1 MMLVN
6 AQYNVVRPKSLSNK
20 IGEHQRR
27 KMFECFV
34 DCMKVGALDTI
45 LDIGVTTDRD
55 FDDSNYLEAWYPHKS
70 RITAV
75 GADNAEFLESLF
87 PGVRFVQADGR
98 DLPFRSGAFDF
109 IHSSAVLEHVGSR
122 QQQIQ
127 FLREAWRVA
136 RKGVFITTPNRS
148 FPVEFHTVLPL
159 IHWLP
164 LPLYRKLLVALGY
177 EFFADEGNLNL
188 LSVRSLARVGK
199 AAGIERFEIGSVSLL
214 GLPTNLMLIA
224 RKPISRA
231 SAASRADETI
241 VV

>member
-6 AQYNVVRPKSLSNK
+6 AQYNIVKPKSLSNK
-20 IGEHQRR
+20 IGGHQRR
-27 KMFECFV
+27 KMFERFV

-45 LDIGVTTDRD
+45 LDIGVTTDRS
-55 FDDSNYLEAWYPHKS
+55 FDDSNYLEAWYPYKS

-75 GADNAEFLESLF
+75 GIDNAEFLESLF

-98 DLPFRSGAFDF
+98 DLPFESGAFDF
-109 IHSSAVLEHVGSR
+109 VHSSAVLEHVGSR
-122 QQQIQ
+122 QQQTQ

-136 RKGVFITTPNRS
+136 RKGVFITTPNRR

-177 EFFADEGNLNL
+177 EFFADESNLNL
-188 LSVRSLARVGK
+188 LSVRSLTRAVR
-199 AAGIERFEIGSVSLL
+199 AAGIERFDIGSVSLL
-214 GLPTNLMLIA
+214 GLPTNLTLIA
-224 RKPISRA
+224 RKRIWRA
-231 SAASRADETI
+231 RVAFGADEAI